1 MTEAFSSHQL
11 TEILTRMP
19 DPRQTKISDLWEG
32 FLSKIFSSTR
42 DVSAAGIFHL
52 ESGKLLA
59 KSPAFH
65 AESGELE
72 DIVGKFDDLDAL
84 YGEGVTINGENF
96 KVRLA
101 DGRFGILARTGFR
114 GCSVCKTFSLIIVGV
129 HDEKGKGAKCNEVV
143 MRVGDFFFRKG
154 L

>member
-1 MTEAFSSHQL
+1 MTEAFTSNQL
-11 TEILTRMP
+11 MEILTRMP
-19 DPRQTKISDLWEG
+19 DPRQTKFSDLWDG
-32 FLSKIFSSTR
+32 FISKIFSSIR

-52 ESGKLLA
+52 ESGTLLV
-59 KSPAFH
+59 KTPAFN
-65 AESGELE
+65 AQAGELE
-72 DIVGKFDDLDAL
+72 DIVDRFDDLDGL

-114 GCSVCKTFSLIIVGV
+114 GCSVCKTFSLLIVGV
-129 HDEKGKGAKCNEVV
+129 HDERGKGAKCNELV
-143 MRVGDFFFRKG
+143 MRIGDYFFRKG